1 MTDNVGFSAGR
12 WPWFGHDETMQFY
25 FARLKLRAFPN
36 SYDSVVPTATELSNM
51 FMNSLAQYNII
62 AIAWIVNLSLSR

>member
-1 MTDNVGFSAGR
+1 MTDTVGFSAGR

-51 FMNSLAQYNII
+51 FMR
-62 AIAWIVNLSLSR
+62 SRT

>member
-1 MTDNVGFSAGR
+1 MTDTVGFSAGR

-51 FMNSLAQYNII
+51 FMNSLAQ
-62 AIAWIVNLSLSR
+62 